1 MEILKEQELET
12 IQGGGLSLWGVG
24 GIIAAAIF
32 IVGFFDG
39 LTRPLKCDK

>member
-1 MEILKEQELET
+1 MKKLREQELEN
-12 IQGGGLSLWGVG
+12 IQGGGLTLWGVG

-39 LTRPLKCDK
+39 LTRPVKCDK

>member
-1 MEILKEQELET
+1 MERLKEQELET
-12 IQGGGLSLWGVG
+12 IQGGGLTLLGVG

-39 LTRPLKCDK
+39 LARPLSCDK